1 MLRWSIDRYCIYNIY
16 ILYMYFTDPKAKF
29 GGRGWR
35 ERPLV
40 IAPPQN
46 RSLHL
51 SLSLSRQRRRV
62 LSTLIT
68 VLYASSATTN
78 NHAQTPKARALASCQ
93 YPTFLCTDALCPKN
107 ADPKLKNDN
116 LKTFPF
122 VDIKNMTSTT
132 TKLTTTTMVLC
143 AVLLGSL
150 V

>member
-1 MLRWSIDRYCIYNIY
+1 
-16 ILYMYFTDPKAKF
+16 MYLTDPKAKVRV
-29 GGRGWR
+29 GGG
-35 ERPLV
+35 ES
-40 IAPPQN
+40 APWLL
-46 RSLHL
+46 RHHKIDLFI
-51 SLSLSRQRRRV
+51 SLSQTTTCSVYPRYVSACALRDNKQSRA
-62 LSTLIT
+62 TL
-68 VLYASSATTN
+68 
-78 NHAQTPKARALASCQ
+78 KARALANSQ

-143 AVLLGSL
+143 AVLLGSP

>member
-16 ILYMYFTDPKAKF
+16 IFYTCILPTRKQSLGA
-29 GGRGWR
+29 GGG
-35 ERPLV
+35 ES
-40 IAPPQN
+40 APWLL
-46 RSLHL
+46 RHHKIDLFI